1 VKGAQRAL
9 AAIRIVV
16 GAWFL
21 KAIVSKFT
29 WSEFPP
35 QVSERWIGFMP
46 IRLREWLDAGP
57 PDWYARLVL
66 EDALRDPTTLATLTA
81 VGEVLVGLGLLLGL
95 LTGLASLGGLWLMVN
110 YVLASW
116 GTGLNQ
122 QGFHI
127 LLIACLLAFLLA
139 RAGRVWGVDG
149 WIVRRRPES
158 LPAKLRLS

>member
-1 VKGAQRAL
+1 MKGAHRAL

-21 KAIVSKFT
+21 KSLFTKFT
-29 WSEFPP
+29 WSTFPP
-35 QVSERWIGFMP
+35 EVSERWIGFMP
-46 IRLREWLDAGP
+46 VRLQEWLGAGP
-57 PDWYARLVL
+57 PEWYARLVL
-66 EDALRDPTTLATLTA
+66 EDALRNPATLATLTA
-81 VGEVLVGLGLLLGL
+81 VGEALVGIGLTLGL

-116 GTGLNQ
+116 GTGLNP

-149 WIVRRRPES
+149 WIARRSPNS
-158 LPAKLRLS
+158 LPARLRLV